1 MTIAADADAD
11 EYSQM
16 RNTMRINFIPRIASL
31 TFCLVT
37 AITLAGQST
46 QPASQTTGTPT
57 DPSRQVLKLERAIP
71 CSVAEAWDLGG
82 KTEEGFLEIV
92 KMLAA
97 LSAQKRGL
105 TLPETKETGARAGET
120 INKMAKADPDQL
132 LYVIVDKAVQQVGIR
147 TAAK

>member
-1 MTIAADADAD
+1 ML
-11 EYSQM
+11 
-16 RNTMRINFIPRIASL
+16 RIASL
-31 TFCLVT
+31 TFCLVS
-37 AITLAGQST
+37 AMTLAGQPL
-46 QPASQTTGTPT
+46 QPPSQTTGTPT
-57 DPSRQVLKLERAIP
+57 DPSHQAFKLEQVIS

-92 KMLAA
+92 KTLAA

-105 TLPETKETGARAGET
+105 TLPDTKETGARAGHT

-147 TAAK
+147 SSAK